1 MDVREATYEIL
12 RAHGLTTIFGNPGS
26 NELTF
31 LDDMPSDFR
40 YLLGLHEGVVLG
52 MADGYA
58 QATGRPAFVNLHA
71 AAGTGNAM
79 GVLTDSANAHTPL
92 VVTAGQQV
100 RSQVGTEV
108 MLANRDAP
116 LLPRPLVKWS
126 AEPLCAADVPRT
138 ISQAVHTA
146 GTPPT
151 GPVYVSVPLDD
162 WQTEA
167 GADVAHLTQR
177 TVTSAGALTPG
188 QLDDLTAMLD
198 GATSPVLVLGAA
210 VDAAGAN
217 EDAVILAERLQAPV
231 WIAPSPSR
239 CPFPTRHP
247 LFRGALPAA
256 IGAVTRLLAGHD
268 VVLVAGA
275 PVFRYHQYD
284 PGQYLPEGARLVHLT
299 DDPAEAARAPI
310 GLSVVSD
317 VGAALQALAR
327 SVRQADRPGP
337 PARPLP
343 GVPGGEQEAP
353 LDPAVVLATVDEVT
367 PENVVYVKES
377 TSTTALVWD
386 HLDLH
391 RPGSYYFPAAGGL
404 GWGMGAAVGVQLA
417 EPDRPVVAL
426 IGDGSASYAI
436 TALWSA
442 ARYRVPVTFVV
453 LVNGN
458 YQALQSFTEHMGVT
472 GAPGIDVPG
481 IDFVSLAAGYGVAGH
496 RADGRDELRQLLTD
510 AVADDG
516 PHLIEVPTRAIN
528 PFA

>member
-1 MDVREATYEIL
+1 
-12 RAHGLTTIFGNPGS
+12 
-26 NELTF
+26 
-31 LDDMPSDFR
+31 
-40 YLLGLHEGVVLG
+40 
-52 MADGYA
+52 
-58 QATGRPAFVNLHA
+58 
-71 AAGTGNAM
+71 
-79 GVLTDSANAHTPL
+79 
-92 VVTAGQQV
+92 
-100 RSQVGTEV
+100 
-108 MLANRDAP
+108 
-116 LLPRPLVKWS
+116 
-126 AEPLCAADVPRT
+126 

-391 RPGSYYFPAAGGL
+391 RPGSYYFPA
-404 GWGMGAAVGVQLA
+404 
-417 EPDRPVVAL
+417 
-426 IGDGSASYAI
+426 
-436 TALWSA
+436 
-442 ARYRVPVTFVV
+442 
-453 LVNGN
+453 
-458 YQALQSFTEHMGVT
+458 
-472 GAPGIDVPG
+472 
-481 IDFVSLAAGYGVAGH
+481 
-496 RADGRDELRQLLTD
+496 
-510 AVADDG
+510 
-516 PHLIEVPTRAIN
+516 
-528 PFA
+528 